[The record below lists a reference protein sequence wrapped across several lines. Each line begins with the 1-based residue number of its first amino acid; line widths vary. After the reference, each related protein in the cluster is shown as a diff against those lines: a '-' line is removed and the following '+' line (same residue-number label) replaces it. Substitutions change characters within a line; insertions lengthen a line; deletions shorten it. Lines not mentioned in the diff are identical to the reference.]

1 MIQQNRC
8 KKIYVFYMRTEFE
21 EISHPSNSSLQLM
34 VNPNLSD
41 FFFWHFHPEY
51 ELVYIDGASGT
62 RHVGEHISRF
72 EGSDL
77 VLIGSYIPHLNFDY
91 GVKTPYEKMVVHI
104 RPDFLQAAHTTT
116 PELRAIH
123 ELFELSRYGIAF
135 GETAK
140 ALLGTYIKQLHTYPP
155 FERFLELLRILKAL
169 MDCPD
174 KVLLHKEPVK
184 NQFTQKDETR
194 LRRVFE
200 LIDRNYQRKLEVREA
215 AQLTFLSEAAFCRYF
230 KKMTRLT
237 FTEFVNHYR
246 IDKAKKLLLQDQ
258 NVTET
263 CFECGFESLSY
274 FNRTFKKITGEN
286 PLAFKKGYRST

>member
-1 MIQQNRC
+1 M
-8 KKIYVFYMRTEFE
+8 KTELE
-21 EISHPSNSSLQLM
+21 EIPRPSNSSLRLM

-62 RHVGEHISRF
+62 RHVGGHISRF

-91 GVKTPYEKMVVHI
+91 GVKTPYQKMVVHI

-116 PELRAIH
+116 PELQAIH
-123 ELFELSRYGIAF
+123 ELFRLSQHGIAF
-135 GETAK
+135 GETVK
-140 ALLGTYIKQLHTYPP
+140 AQLGARIKQLHTHDT
-155 FERFLELLRILKAL
+155 FGQFLELLSLLKAL
-169 MDCPD
+169 MDSPD
-174 KVLLHKEPVK
+174 KVLLHEEPVK
-184 NQFTQKDETR
+184 NQFTQKDQER
-194 LRRVFE
+194 LRRVYE
-200 LIDRNYQRKLEVREA
+200 LIDRNYQRKLEIREA
-215 AQLTFLSEAAFCRYF
+215 AQLTYLSEAAFCRYF

-246 IDKAKKLLLQDQ
+246 IDKAKKLLLQNH

-263 CFECGFESLSY
+263 CFDCGFESLSY

-286 PLAFKKGYRST
+286 PMAFKKGFRFT

>member
-1 MIQQNRC
+1 M
-8 KKIYVFYMRTEFE
+8 KTELE
-21 EISHPSNSSLQLM
+21 EISRPSNSSLCLM

-41 FFFWHFHPEY
+41 FFFWHFHPEF

-72 EGSDL
+72 EDSDL

-104 RPDFLQAAHTTT
+104 RPDFLQAAHVST
-116 PELRAIH
+116 PELQAIH
-123 ELFELSRYGIAF
+123 ELLQLSQHGIAF
-135 GETAK
+135 GETTRV
-140 ALLGTYIKQLHTYPP
+140 LLGKRIKQLNKLGS
-155 FERFLELLRILKAL
+155 FELFLELLSILKAL
-169 MDCPD
+169 MDSPD
-174 KVLLHKEPVK
+174 KVLLHEEPVK
-184 NQFTQKDETR
+184 NQFTQKDQER

-246 IDKAKKLLLQDQ
+246 IDKAKKLLLQDR

-263 CFECGFESLSY
+263 CFDCGFESLSY

-286 PLAFKKGYRST
+286 PLAFKKGHRSVF

>member
-1 MIQQNRC
+1 M
-8 KKIYVFYMRTEFE
+8 KTELE
-21 EISHPSNSSLQLM
+21 EISRPSNSSVQLM

-41 FFFWHFHPEY
+41 FFFWHFHPEF

-62 RHVGEHISRF
+62 RHVGKHISRF
-72 EGSDL
+72 DGSDL

-104 RPDFLQAAHTTT
+104 RPDFLQAAHTTV
-116 PELRAIH
+116 PELLAIR
-123 ELFELSRYGIAF
+123 ELFQLSRYGIAF
-135 GETAK
+135 GESTK
-140 ALLGTYIKQLHTYPP
+140 ELLGKRIKHLHTHST
-155 FERFLELLRILKAL
+155 FELFLELLGILKAL

-174 KVLLHKEPVK
+174 KVLLHDEPVK

-194 LRRVFE
+194 LRSVFE
-200 LIDRNYQRKLEVREA
+200 FIDGNYQRKLEVREA
-215 AQLTFLSEAAFCRYF
+215 AELTFLSEAAFCRYF

-246 IDKAKKLLLQDQ
+246 IDKAKKLLLQDH

-286 PLAFKKGYRST
+286 PLAFKKSYRST

>member
-1 MIQQNRC
+1 M
-8 KKIYVFYMRTEFE
+8 KTELE
-21 EISHPSNSSLQLM
+21 EISRPSNSSLCLM

-72 EGSDL
+72 EGNDL

-91 GVKTPYEKMVVHI
+91 GVKTTYEKMVVHI
-104 RPDFLQAAHTTT
+104 RPDFLQAAHTST
-116 PELRAIH
+116 PELQAIH
-123 ELFELSRYGIAF
+123 ELFQLAQYGIAF

-140 ALLGTYIKQLHTYPP
+140 VLLGKRLKRLHTLGS
-155 FERFLELLRILKAL
+155 FELFLELLSILKAL
-169 MDCPD
+169 IDSPD
-174 KVLLHKEPVK
+174 KVLLHNAPVK
-184 NQFTQKDETR
+184 NQFTQKDQER

-215 AQLTFLSEAAFCRYF
+215 ARLTFLSEAAFCRYF

-246 IDKAKKLLLQDQ
+246 IEKAKKLLLQDR
-258 NVTET
+258 NVSET
-263 CFECGFESLSY
+263 CFDCGFESLSY

-286 PLAFKKGYRST
+286 PLSFKKGHRSTP

>member
-1 MIQQNRC
+1 M
-8 KKIYVFYMRTEFE
+8 KTELE
-21 EISHPSNSSLQLM
+21 EIPRPSNSSLRLM

-62 RHVGEHISRF
+62 RHVGGHISRF

-91 GVKTPYEKMVVHI
+91 GVKTPYQKMVVHI

-116 PELRAIH
+116 PELQAIH
-123 ELFELSRYGIAF
+123 ELFRLSQHGIAF
-135 GETAK
+135 GETVK
-140 ALLGTYIKQLHTYPP
+140 AQLGARIKQLHTHDT
-155 FERFLELLRILKAL
+155 FGQFLELLSLLKAL
-169 MDCPD
+169 MDSPD
-174 KVLLHKEPVK
+174 KVLLHEEPVK
-184 NQFTQKDETR
+184 NQFTQKDQER
-194 LRRVFE
+194 LRRVYE
-200 LIDRNYQRKLEVREA
+200 LIDRNYQRKLEIREA
-215 AQLTFLSEAAFCRYF
+215 AQLTYLSEAAFCRYF

-246 IDKAKKLLLQDQ
+246 IDKAKKLLLQNH

-263 CFECGFESLSY
+263 CFDCGFESLSY

-286 PLAFKKGYRST
+286 PMAFKKGFRSA

>member
-1 MIQQNRC
+1 M
-8 KKIYVFYMRTEFE
+8 KTELE
-21 EISHPSNSSLQLM
+21 EISRPSNSSLCLM

-104 RPDFLQAAHTTT
+104 RPDFLQEAHTST
-116 PELRAIH
+116 PELQAIH
-123 ELFELSRYGIAF
+123 ELFQLARYGIAF

-140 ALLGTYIKQLHTYPP
+140 VLLGKRIKRLHTLGS
-155 FERFLELLRILKAL
+155 FELFLELLSILKAL
-169 MDCPD
+169 IDSPD
-174 KVLLHKEPVK
+174 KVLLHDAPVK
-184 NQFTQKDETR
+184 NQFTQKDQER

-246 IDKAKKLLLQDQ
+246 IDKAKKLLLQDR
-258 NVTET
+258 NVSET
-263 CFECGFESLSY
+263 CFDCGFESLSY
-274 FNRTFKKITGEN
+274 FNRTFKKITGQN
-286 PLAFKKGYRST
+286 PLSFKKGHRSSS

>member
-1 MIQQNRC
+1 M
-8 KKIYVFYMRTEFE
+8 KTELE
-21 EISHPSNSSLQLM
+21 EISRPSNSSLRLM

-91 GVKTPYEKMVVHI
+91 GVKTSYEKMVVHI
-104 RPDFLQAAHTTT
+104 RPDFLQAAHTST
-116 PELRAIH
+116 PELQAIH
-123 ELFELSRYGIAF
+123 ELFQLSRHGIAF

-140 ALLGTYIKQLHTYPP
+140 ALLGNRIKQLHKLGS
-155 FERFLELLRILKAL
+155 FELFLELLSILKAL
-169 MDCPD
+169 MDSSD
-174 KVLLHKEPVK
+174 KVLLHEEPVK
-184 NQFTQKDETR
+184 NQFTQKDQER

-246 IDKAKKLLLQDQ
+246 IDKAKKLLLQDR

-263 CFECGFESLSY
+263 CFDCGFESLSY
-274 FNRTFKKITGEN
+274 FNRTFKNITGEN
-286 PLAFKKGYRST
+286 PLAFKKGYRSVS

>member
-1 MIQQNRC
+1 MSTSMQT
-8 KKIYVFYMRTEFE
+8 KLE
-21 EISHPSNSSLQLM
+21 EISRPANSSVKLM

-41 FFFWHFHPEY
+41 FFFWHFHPEF

-62 RHVGEHISRF
+62 RHVGSHISRF

-91 GVKTPYEKMVVHI
+91 GVKTSYEKMVVHI
-104 RPDFLQAAHTTT
+104 RPDFLHQAQTTA
-116 PELRAIH
+116 PELQAIH
-123 ELFELSRYGIAF
+123 ELFQLSQHGIAF
-135 GETAK
+135 GKSARE
-140 ALLGTYIKQLHTYPP
+140 LLGKRIKQLHTHST
-155 FERFLELLRILKAL
+155 FELFLELLGILKAL

-174 KVLLHKEPVK
+174 KMLLHEAPVK

-194 LRRVFE
+194 LRSVLE

-215 AQLTFLSEAAFCRYF
+215 AELTFLSEAAFCRYF

-246 IDKAKKLLLQDQ
+246 IDKAKKLLLQDH

-263 CFECGFESLSY
+263 CFDCGFESLSY

-286 PLAFKKGYRST
+286 PLAFKKGYRSS

>member
-1 MIQQNRC
+1 M
-8 KKIYVFYMRTEFE
+8 KTELE
-21 EISHPSNSSLQLM
+21 EISHPSGSSLCLM

-51 ELVYIDGASGT
+51 ELVFIDGASGT

-104 RPDFLQAAHTTT
+104 RPDFLQGAHSFT
-116 PELRAIH
+116 PELQAIH
-123 ELFELSRYGIAF
+123 ELFQLSQHGIAF
-135 GETAK
+135 GEKTK
-140 ALLGTYIKQLHTYPP
+140 AELGKRIKQLPKHAG
-155 FERFLELLRILKAL
+155 FELFLELLGILKAL
-169 MDCPD
+169 MDSPD
-174 KVLLHKEPVK
+174 KALLHEAPVK
-184 NQFTQKDETR
+184 NQFTQKDQER

-215 AQLTFLSEAAFCRYF
+215 AQVTFLSEAAFCRYF

-246 IDKAKKLLLQDQ
+246 IDKAKKLLLQDR
-258 NVTET
+258 NVSET
-263 CFECGFESLSY
+263 CFDCGFESLSY
-274 FNRTFKKITGEN
+274 FNRTFKKITGQN
-286 PLAFKKGYRST
+286 PLSFKKGYRSTS

>member
-1 MIQQNRC
+1 M
-8 KKIYVFYMRTEFE
+8 KTELE
-21 EISHPSNSSLQLM
+21 EISHPYDSSLCLM

-41 FFFWHFHPEY
+41 FFFWHFHPEF
-51 ELVYIDGASGT
+51 ELVFIDGASGT

-104 RPDFLQAAHTTT
+104 RPDFLQGAHAAT
-116 PELRAIH
+116 PELQAIH
-123 ELFELSRYGIAF
+123 ELFLLSRQGIAF

-140 ALLGTYIKQLHTYPP
+140 AALGKRIKQLPNHAG
-155 FERFLELLRILKAL
+155 FELFLELLSILKAL
-169 MDCPD
+169 MDSSD
-174 KVLLHKEPVK
+174 KVLLHDAPVK
-184 NQFTQKDETR
+184 NQFTQKDQER

-246 IDKAKKLLLQDQ
+246 IDKAKKLLLQDR
-258 NVTET
+258 NVSET
-263 CFECGFESLSY
+263 CFDCGFESLSY
-274 FNRTFKKITGEN
+274 FNRTFKKITGQN
-286 PLAFKKGYRST
+286 PLSFKKGHRAAS

>member
-1 MIQQNRC
+1 M
-8 KKIYVFYMRTEFE
+8 KTELE
-21 EISHPSNSSLQLM
+21 EISHPSDSSLCLM

-51 ELVYIDGASGT
+51 ELVFIDGASGT

-91 GVKTPYEKMVVHI
+91 GVKTPYEKIVVHI
-104 RPDFLQAAHTTT
+104 RPEFLQGAHSST
-116 PELRAIH
+116 PELQAIH
-123 ELFELSRYGIAF
+123 ELFQLSRQGIAF
-135 GETAK
+135 GERAK
-140 ALLGTYIKQLHTYPP
+140 AALGKRIKQLPNHAG
-155 FERFLELLRILKAL
+155 FDLFLELLSILKAL
-169 MDCPD
+169 MDSPD
-174 KVLLHKEPVK
+174 KFLLHDSPVK
-184 NQFTQKDETR
+184 NQFTQKDQER

-246 IDKAKKLLLQDQ
+246 IDKAKKLLLQDR
-258 NVTET
+258 NVSEA
-263 CFECGFESLSY
+263 CFDCGFESLSY
-274 FNRTFKKITGEN
+274 FNRTFKKITGQN
-286 PLAFKKGYRST
+286 PLSFKKGHRAAS

>member
-1 MIQQNRC
+1 M
-8 KKIYVFYMRTEFE
+8 KTELE
-21 EISHPSNSSLQLM
+21 EISRPSNSSLCLM

-104 RPDFLQAAHTTT
+104 RPDFLQAAHITA
-116 PELRAIH
+116 PELQAIH
-123 ELFELSRYGIAF
+123 ELFQLSCHGIAF

-140 ALLGTYIKQLHTYPP
+140 ALLGTRIKQLDTHAT
-155 FERFLELLRILKAL
+155 FELFLELLSILKAL
-169 MDCPD
+169 MDSPD
-174 KVLLHKEPVK
+174 KVLLHDKPVK
-184 NQFTQKDETR
+184 NQFTQKDQER

-246 IDKAKKLLLQDQ
+246 IDKAKKLLLHDR

-263 CFECGFESLSY
+263 CFDCGFESLSY

-286 PLAFKKGYRST
+286 PLSFKKGHRSTS

>member
-1 MIQQNRC
+1 M
-8 KKIYVFYMRTEFE
+8 KTELE
-21 EISHPSNSSLQLM
+21 EIPRPSNSSLRLM

-91 GVKTPYEKMVVHI
+91 GVKTPYQKMVVHI
-104 RPDFLQAAHTTT
+104 RPEFLQAAHTTT
-116 PELRAIH
+116 PELQAIH
-123 ELFELSRYGIAF
+123 ELFRLSQHGIAF

-140 ALLGTYIKQLHTYPP
+140 AQLGARIKQLHTHDT
-155 FERFLELLRILKAL
+155 FGQFLELLSLLKAL
-169 MDCPD
+169 MDSPD
-174 KVLLHKEPVK
+174 KVLLHEEPVK
-184 NQFTQKDETR
+184 NQFTQKDQER
-194 LRRVFE
+194 LRRVYE
-200 LIDRNYQRKLEVREA
+200 LIDRNYQRKLEIREA
-215 AQLTFLSEAAFCRYF
+215 AQLTYLSEAAFCRYF

-246 IDKAKKLLLQDQ
+246 IDKAKKLLLQNH

-263 CFECGFESLSY
+263 CFDCGFESLSY

-286 PLAFKKGYRST
+286 PMAFKKGFRSA